1 MNEKE
6 WIDRLRQK
14 EQDYVEPAPEGLW
27 DDIDKGLPAMSPNQK
42 TKVIPFWYRIG
53 GIAASVALLIGL
65 GSLFLFLN
73 DGQQPV
79 LISDGRLA
87 GKVDNRSVINRK
99 KPVNSASANLV
110 AQNIS
115 TSAQHSSPIVS
126 ENSVNATDI
135 STIMEE
141 KHETISTDT
150 VAEAMSVTKKDEEK
164 NNTETKKSGYSNSH
178 YPTASSRDIIIP
190 KRNNT
195 ISLTAYAGN
204 MMVNS
209 NSVQSGYG
217 PIVGEFIPGDGDLS
231 NIPEGSDPAADI
243 LVGNQDEEV
252 ETKTSHKLPI
262 RFGVNVNIPVY
273 ERLGIET
280 GVTYSILHSTTTS
293 GSKSN
298 LFDTKQTL
306 HYIGIPLKATYEIW
320 NHRSFS
326 LYAAAGGM
334 VEKCVHG
341 RSTTDFIIGNE
352 VASSETENV
361 KEGRLQFSVNAGLGI
376 KWNITDRI
384 NLFAEP
390 GVSYYLNNHSGV
402 ENSYKDK
409 PFNFDLKIGLRFN
422 INP

>member
-27 DDIDKGLPAMSPNQK
+27 DDIDKGLPDVSSYQK
-42 TKVIPFWYRIG
+42 PKVISFWYRIG

-65 GSLFLFLN
+65 GGLFLFLN
-73 DGQQPV
+73 DEQQPV
-79 LISDGRLA
+79 IISDGNLA
-87 GKVDNRSVINRK
+87 EKVDNRSVINRQ
-99 KPVNSASANLV
+99 KPVNSASTNLL

-115 TSAQHSSPIVS
+115 TLAQNSSPIVS
-126 ENSVNATDI
+126 ENSMKVTDI
-135 STIMEE
+135 PTTIEE
-141 KHETISTDT
+141 KHETISTD
-150 VAEAMSVTKKDEEK
+150 SVTETTPSRNEEK
-164 NNTETKKSGYSNSH
+164 NNTETVKSGYSNSH

-243 LVGNQDEEV
+243 LVGNQDEDV

-273 ERLGIET
+273 DRLGIET
-280 GVTYSILHSTTTS
+280 GITYSILHSNTTS

-298 LFDTKQTL
+298 LFDTRQTL

-361 KEGRLQFSVNAGLGI
+361 KERRLQFSVNAGLGI
-376 KWNITDRI
+376 KWNITDQI

-390 GVSYYLNNHSGV
+390 GVSYYFNNHSGV